1 MQITGQFINNNY
13 LFMYKNI
20 TESYNITNRFKSKI
34 NCYLNFKIYDEQIME
49 VDKTSRVV
57 CCKTNLH

>member
-1 MQITGQFINNNY
+1 MKITDQFNNY

-20 TESYNITNRFKSKI
+20 TERYNITNRFKSKI
-34 NCYLNFKIYDEQIME
+34 NCYLNFEIYDEQIME